1 MKLNTQFI
9 SVAFSEFCDR
19 LSFYGLQ
26 SLLVIYFI
34 HTFFLSTKAAYTVYG
49 SFSALAFAICIVG
62 GLISDKFLTEI
73 QTVFWGIFFMFI
85 GNIILAASGSL
96 NIFYLGM
103 TLIILGVG
111 FIKPGASCLMG
122 LIYKNKAKDKAFI
135 YFYTIGSIGGIVGPV
150 LYGVGIIYQK
160 YWLGYAACAMILLI
174 SIILLSSHLNSP
186 ALKSERKT
194 SWIVSGLSIFI
205 SLGVVYLILSAVI
218 SILWLIIPAALVC
231 LFLFFRMI
239 QPLEKAKRPAL
250 YLLAIPIGASIIFF
264 ASLLQ
269 IFSSIT
275 VFIHNFVNTQI
286 AGFNIPVTWFSS
298 SESIFLLII
307 SPFIA
312 NLWSYLGK
320 NGAYISEHAK
330 LALGLVATA
339 IAFFLFSFGALI
351 SHSDSSLSLIPIL
364 GGFLC
369 FSIGELCVIPISI
382 LLITTRA
389 PEKYKGMLMGIY
401 YFALAA
407 SGYLAGLIAKFSP
420 TDKHA
425 QLGNLAHYFFLLGAS
440 VFLLTFLLVLLYRL
454 INHYL
459 ISPS

>member
-1 MKLNTQFI
+1 LKVNTQFF
-9 SVAFSEFCDR
+9 SAALSEFCCR

-34 HTFFLSTKAAYTVYG
+34 HTFFLSTPAAYTIYG

-73 QTVFWGIFFMFI
+73 QTVFWGIFFMFL
-85 GNIILAASGSL
+85 GNIILAISGSL

-122 LIYKNKAKDKAFI
+122 LIYKNKVKDKAFI

-174 SIILLSSHLNSP
+174 SIILLLSHLNNP

-194 SWIVSGLSIFI
+194 SWLVSGLSIFVT
-205 SLGVVYLILSAVI
+205 LGVVYLILSAVI

-231 LFLFFRMI
+231 LFLFFRML
-239 QPLEKAKRPAL
+239 QPLDKAKRPAL
-250 YLLAIPIGASIIFF
+250 YLLVIPIGASIIFF
-264 ASLLQ
+264 TSLLQ
-269 IFSSIT
+269 IFSSVT
-275 VFIHNFVNTQI
+275 VFIQNFVNTEV

-298 SESIFLLII
+298 SESIFFIVYFAL
-307 SPFIA
+307 IA
-312 NLWSYLGK
+312 NFWRYLEKKGRC
-320 NGAYISEHAK
+320 ISEHGK
-330 LALGLVATA
+330 LALGLIVTA

-351 SHSDSSLSLIPIL
+351 SHSGSSLSLIPIL

-369 FSIGELCVIPISI
+369 FSIAELCVIPISI

-420 TDKHA
+420 TDQYA
-425 QLGNLAHYFFLLGAS
+425 ESGSLSHYFFILGFC
-440 VFLLTFLLVLLYRL
+440 VFLLTCFLVLLYQL
-454 INHYL
+454 IHRYF